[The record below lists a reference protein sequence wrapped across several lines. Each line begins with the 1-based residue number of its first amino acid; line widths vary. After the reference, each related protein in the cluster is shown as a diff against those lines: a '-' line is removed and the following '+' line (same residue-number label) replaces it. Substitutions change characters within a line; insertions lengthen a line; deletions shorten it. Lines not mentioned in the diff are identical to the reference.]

1 MGTGYDA
8 DTIQQWFIAGQR
20 KWPTLSV
27 RFEAYAEHCRA
38 VLKLDETVPSE
49 PADLYLCCACAQS
62 QPEALRL
69 FEREGLHTAQAAIR
83 RIGADDEFVR
93 DTLQELWSKL
103 LVGKDARVR
112 SYTGRGP
119 LLAWLRVAA
128 TRVALDRRRAY
139 KRGVTREV
147 ALSDSLAAT
156 PFSPEAQVLKARY
169 GIAFGDALRSALA
182 GLSRQERN
190 VLRMH
195 VGQCSIDEIGRAYN
209 VHRAT
214 AARWIERARERIY
227 ERVRELLREAHP
239 LTDSEFK
246 SLAGLMGAELELSL
260 TQASPRLQ
268 VLSAESPE

>member
-1 MGTGYDA
+1 MGPGYDA

-20 KWPTLSV
+20 KWPTISV
-27 RFEAYAEHCRA
+27 GVDAFTEHCRG
-38 VLKLDETVPSE
+38 VLKHDELPTE

-69 FEREGLHTAQAAIR
+69 FEREGLLVAQAAIR
-83 RIGADDEFVR
+83 RIDADGEFVR
-93 DTLQELWSKL
+93 DTLQELWSKV
-103 LVGKDARVR
+103 LVGENARVR
-112 SYTGRGP
+112 SYSGRGP

-128 TRVALDRRRAY
+128 TRVALDRRRAH
-139 KRGVTREV
+139 KRGATREV
-147 ALSDSLAAT
+147 GLSESLAAT

-169 GIAFGDALRSALA
+169 GVAFGEALRAAVAS
-182 GLSRQERN
+182 LSRQERN

-195 VGQCSIDEIGRAYN
+195 VGQCSIDEIGRAYD

-227 ERVRELLREAHP
+227 ERVRELLRAAHP

-260 TQASPRLQ
+260 TQPSSRPRAP
-268 VLSAESPE
+268 VAEPPE